1 MNWMKGRGS
10 LTGSGGDD
18 VRRGLG
24 DAPAAGVASVPAAAT
39 GSGRSGSL
47 RTARTGSRRRG
58 RGGGDV
64 GTGGGPLADR
74 TLLDLRLPPEDESR
88 LRRSAARDDIR
99 LLGPRTGVRSVK
111 IQPTSGTGLPPMRRP
126 SSKSQSYSPWNSWNE
141 SLEKTVAP
149 ARSAISSR
157 NLSPLP
163 IVPAGGVTSSLAAS
177 ASS

>member
-1 MNWMKGRGS
+1 M
-10 LTGSGGDD
+10 
-18 VRRGLG
+18 
-24 DAPAAGVASVPAAAT
+24 
-39 GSGRSGSL
+39 
-47 RTARTGSRRRG
+47 
-58 RGGGDV
+58 
-64 GTGGGPLADR
+64 GTGGGPVAVADKTR
-74 TLLDLRLPPEDESR
+74 LDPPERPDAESR
-88 LRRSAARDDIR
+88 PRRSAPRVDIR

-111 IQPTSGTGLPPMRRP
+111 IHPTSGTGFPPMRRP

-163 IVPAGGVTSSLAAS
+163 IVPAGGVTNSLAAS